1 MGNRKLAPLFFALS
15 LLARTVQFKHTQCI
29 VHNKIPINIIYADQ
43 TGPGSVEHAGPDRV
57 DQGSARQGRAGRAGW
72 NRATPDRAGPRRA
85 RQGQTGLDRVGQ
97 DWARPD
103 SAEQC
108 QEGPD
113 MQRQA
118 VRAEQRQTGLE
129 RSDKTVQG
137 RVK

>member
-1 MGNRKLAPLFFALS
+1 MGNRKLAPLFFVLA
-15 LLARTVQFKHTQCI
+15 LLARTVQFKLTQCI
-29 VHNKIPINIIYADQ
+29 VHNKIPINIICADQ
-43 TGPGSVEHAGPDRV
+43 TGPGSVEQAGPDRV
-57 DQGSARQGRAGRAGW
+57 DQGSARQGRAGPSRVEQS
-72 NRATPDRAGPRRA
+72 NA
-85 RQGQTGLDRVGQ
+85 RQGRAEKGQTGLDSVRQ

-103 SAEQC
+103 SVEQC

-113 MQRQA
+113 GQRQT